1 MDDIFNPGPKLGS
14 YDFILNQFTDIKI
27 YNEKE
32 IEFHKIMLEWFKTHY
47 LTKKVHTYFRDVVK
61 VIDDSKYKIIKL
73 SHILKNPVPN
83 IVIITFYFKFSDDN
97 ENRIYCLYYSI
108 ITGNVRIIMPKLYD
122 SNPYIDTLD
131 THYAD
136 LIINKKLYYIK
147 II

>member
-1 MDDIFNPGPKLGS
+1 MDDIFTPGPKLGS

-32 IEFHKIMLEWFKTHY
+32 IEIHKIMLERFKTQY
-47 LTKKVHTYFRDVVK
+47 LTTKVHTYFRDVVK

-83 IVIITFYFKFSDDN
+83 IIIITFYFKFSDDN
-97 ENRIYCLYYSI
+97 EHEIYCLYYSI
-108 ITGNVRIIMPKLYD
+108 ITDNVLIIMPKLYD
-122 SNPYIDTLD
+122 SNPYIDTVD